1 MQIELSVKNI
11 VIAIGLITAACGNVF
26 YIGKLYSDF
35 ELFKTEIAE
44 IKADQNILEL
54 KQELMEMNYRIKSL
68 RFEMDGTHQ
77 EDR

>member
-1 MQIELSVKNI
+1 LSLKNI
-11 VIAIGLITAACGNVF
+11 VIGVGLISAACGNVF

-35 ELFKTEIAE
+35 ELFKDEIAV
-44 IKADQNILEL
+44 IKADQNILEV
-54 KQELMEMNYRIKSL
+54 KQELMELNYRIKSI

>member
-1 MQIELSVKNI
+1 
-11 VIAIGLITAACGNVF
+11 VF

-35 ELFKTEIAE
+35 ELFKDEIAV
-44 IKADQNILEL
+44 IKADQNILEV
-54 KQELMEMNYRIKSL
+54 KQELMELNYRIKSI

>member
-54 KQELMEMNYRIKSL
+54 KQDLMEINYRIKSL

>member
-35 ELFKTEIAE
+35 ELFKTEIAS

-54 KQELMEMNYRIKSL
+54 NGHVVKWELSL
-68 RFEMDGTHQ
+68 LIQ
-77 EDR
+77 NNICL

>member
-54 KQELMEMNYRIKSL
+54 KQDLMEMNYRIKSI

>member
-35 ELFKTEIAE
+35 ELFKTEIAS

-54 KQELMEMNYRIKSL
+54 KQELMEMNYRIKSI

>member
-1 MQIELSVKNI
+1 MQIELSIKNI

-54 KQELMEMNYRIKSL
+54 KQDLMEMNYRIKSL